1 MTIAEGVVTTER
13 QTTLNDVAARAGVSP
28 ATVSRVLNGN
38 YPVAAST
45 RDRVLEAVQH
55 YDYVLN
61 VHARAL
67 VHAQSGILGIV
78 LADVSDPF
86 FSEVA
91 RGVQSVAAQAGLL
104 AVICNTGGDPDQ
116 ELKYIN
122 LLRTHRADAVIL
134 VGAGSEQTR
143 IRRELVRHAEGL
155 ARQGSLLVFCGR
167 PLPGATAAAG
177 VVEVDNHGATELAM
191 SHLARL
197 GHRHVLYLAGPPS
210 NTTTTA
216 RLAGALAA
224 VKRRRLARRDITI
237 RTGDLSRRS
246 GQELVEE
253 ALHEGVDFTAVLAS
267 NDLMAIGALVALRK
281 AGIGVPDQVSVVGID
296 DVPIAADVT
305 PGLTTVR
312 LPLAEMG
319 AAAAELAVQDRVAGT
334 RSAPGVLLVERESA
348 APPPLS

>member
-1 MTIAEGVVTTER
+1 
-13 QTTLNDVAARAGVSP
+13 VSP
-28 ATVSRVLNGN
+28 STVSRVLNGN

-45 RDRVLEAVQH
+45 RERVLEAVQH

-67 VHAQSGILGIV
+67 VHAESGIIGII

-86 FSEVA
+86 FSEIA
-91 RGVQSVAAQAGLL
+91 RGVQSVAARAGLL
-104 AVICNTGGDPDQ
+104 AVICNSGGDPDQ
-116 ELKYIN
+116 ELTYIN

-134 VGAGSEQTR
+134 VGAGSEHAR

-155 ARQGSLLVFCGR
+155 AKQGSLLVFCGR
-167 PLPGATAAAG
+167 PLPGATSAAG
-177 VVEVDNHGATELAM
+177 VVDVDNHGATELAM

-197 GHRHVLYLAGPPS
+197 GHRRVLYLAGPPAS
-210 NTTTTA
+210 TTTTA
-216 RLAGALAA
+216 RLSGALAA
-224 VKRRRLARRDITI
+224 AKRRRIARRDVAV

-253 ALHEGVDFTAVLAS
+253 ALHEGLEFTAVLAS
-267 NDLMAIGALVALRK
+267 NDLMAIGALAALRR
-281 AGIGVPDQVSVVGID
+281 AGILVPEQVSVVGID

-305 PGLTTVR
+305 PALTTVH

-319 AAAAELAVQDRVAGT
+319 AAAAEIAVLDRVAGA
-334 RSAPGVLLVERESA
+334 RPAPPVRLVERDSA
-348 APPPLS
+348 APPPAS